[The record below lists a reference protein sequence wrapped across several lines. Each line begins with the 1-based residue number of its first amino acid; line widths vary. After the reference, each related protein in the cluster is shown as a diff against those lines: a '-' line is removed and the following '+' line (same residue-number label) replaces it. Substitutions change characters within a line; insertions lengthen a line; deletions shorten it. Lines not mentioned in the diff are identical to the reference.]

1 VSTLRL
7 PTGGRKM
14 TNRALVVDDL
24 EEGRKLL
31 GSHLESAD
39 FSVAYAADAFDALQR
54 IHEFQPDIVV
64 SDFQMPVLDGVE
76 LLKRIREF
84 SQIPVIIITAYGT
97 IPICERAMRGGAQ
110 RFLQFRRDIDEL
122 GEIARLLLSESRSEA
137 DGEQQATLVSP
148 DKARERHKLQFRHH
162 LEQLV
167 SECGGNIAEIARR
180 LDRDR
185 STVRYH
191 LRRFGLIA
199 PNETTS

>member
-1 VSTLRL
+1 
-7 PTGGRKM
+7 M

-24 EEGRKLL
+24 DEGRKLL
-31 GSHLESAD
+31 GCQLEAAE
-39 FSVAYAADAFDALQR
+39 FTVAYASDAFDALKQ
-54 IHEFQPDIVV
+54 IHEFKPDIVV

-110 RFLQFRRDIDEL
+110 RFLQFRRDIDDL
-122 GEIARLLLSESRSEA
+122 GPIARQLLSESRVDA
-137 DGEQQATLVSP
+137 GEQAQLVSP
-148 DKARERHKLQFRHH
+148 DQARERHKLQFRHE
-162 LEQLV
+162 LEHLV

-199 PNETTS
+199 PSSSPH